1 MAITSYSHD
10 DKWSELFQ
18 EPYTKIINDRAVKF
32 SDVQV
37 HSFSMGDVEDP
48 DLYAGQPLIEWQE
61 SEAGAWVMAHAEDKP
76 YWVRR
81 IDPYNY
87 GFRYYIFARLQES
100 DQVYWQLKWG
110 NK

>member
-1 MAITSYSHD
+1 MALTSAD
-10 DKWSELFQ
+10 EKWSELFQ
-18 EPYTKIINDRAVKF
+18 EPYTKIVNDKPVKF

-37 HSFSMGDVEDP
+37 HSFTMGDVEDP

-81 IDPYNY
+81 PDLYNY
-87 GFRYYIFARLQES
+87 GFKYYIFARLTES
-100 DQVYWQLKWG
+100 DQVYWQLRWG
-110 NK
+110 NKCS

>member
-1 MAITSYSHD
+1 MALTSAD
-10 DKWSELFQ
+10 GKWSELFQ
-18 EPYTKIINDRAVKF
+18 EPYTKIVNDKPVKF

-37 HSFSMGDVEDP
+37 HSFTMGDVEDP

-81 IDPYNY
+81 PDLYNY
-87 GFRYYIFARLQES
+87 GFKYYIFARLTES
-100 DQVYWQLKWG
+100 DQVYWQLRWG
-110 NK
+110 NKCS